1 MQGIFT
7 VNILLKI
14 IFVILKSRYFLEL
27 SLVLLRRDGSGRFLL
42 NSPRALREASNL
54 EQPLL

>member
-7 VNILLKI
+7 VNILLEI
-14 IFVILKSRYFLEL
+14 IFIILKSRYFLEL
-27 SLVLLRRDGSGRFLL
+27 SLVLLPRDGSVRFLL
-42 NSPRALREASNL
+42 NSPRALREAYNL

>member
-27 SLVLLRRDGSGRFLL
+27 SLVLLPRDGSVRFLL